1 MGGAIAGGLFRNPD
15 FPSGGITVT
24 ARTQSTLDRMKAAY
38 PEISVTT
45 DNPAAVS
52 GADLVIIAVKPWQIK
67 EVIEEI
73 RPAAD
78 WSGCAVASVAAGIS
92 FAEIRQMFPEAHALL
107 RIIPNTAIA
116 LGKSTTF
123 IARDRVDNETAE
135 EIAGLFRAMGEV
147 VEIPEEMMPAGT
159 ALASCGIA
167 YALKYLDA
175 AIKGGMETGF
185 GAEEARRIVMKT
197 MEGALALMETNGTM
211 PQTEIDKVTTPGGY
225 TFRGLEAMEGHGF
238 SDAVLQG
245 LLHSM

>member
-73 RPAAD
+73 SPVAD
-78 WSGCAVASVAAGIS
+78 CGRCTVASVVAGVS
-92 FAEIRQMFPEAHALL
+92 FAELRQMFTVAPALL